1 MTIAQAEPLALAKGM
16 PDLSLQLRARLATPA
31 ASSNTANATN
41 PIGADSSRKQEE
53 VVNKSK
59 ENQVL

>member
-1 MTIAQAEPLALAKGM
+1 M
-16 PDLSLQLRARLATPA
+16 PHLSLKLARLAAPA

-53 VVNKSK
+53 VVNKKSK

>member
-1 MTIAQAEPLALAKGM
+1 MTIAPAEPALAKGM
-16 PDLSLQLRARLATPA
+16 PDLSLLKRAITPA